1 MSEKPPPFQAPLAAA
16 FKHAIDHLTP
26 ASDSSVAATGDL
38 ATLRTKLSLPL
49 NESGR
54 NATEVIDDLVKA
66 VEGGIIG
73 SAGPRFFGWVIGG
86 SLPAALAADW
96 LTSAWDQNAGMY
108 ACAPAAAVVE
118 EVVGVWLKDLLHL
131 PATAS
136 FALVT
141 GCQMAHVTCLLAAR
155 HALLAR
161 RQWDVEKEGL
171 AGSPPIRIL
180 TSTEIHGSTIRA
192 VRMLGLGEKHI
203 QGLAVDAY
211 GRLREDVLIEALES
225 SPSQSTIVVL
235 QAGDLNIGAFDDFA
249 TLIPIAKKFGAW
261 VHVDG
266 AFGLWCAASPRLR
279 HFLAG
284 ADGADSWTTDGH
296 KWLNVPFDCGYAF
309 VADREAHRA
318 SLSHRASYLTH
329 ASDARDQMDWNP
341 EWSRRGRGFATYA
354 ALRQLGTRGVADLI
368 ERTCDHALVLVTRI
382 GSLEGAEIV
391 WEPQI
396 NQGLVRFLAH
406 GDDPREDASASD
418 NDAFTDRIMAEILA
432 SGEAFFTGTT
442 WHGRRAMRVSVCNW
456 QSSAKDVD
464 RVVACVDKILHASRE
479 ALKTDAPRKDTR

>member
-1 MSEKPPPFQAPLAAA
+1 MTEKLPSFQGPLSAA
-16 FKHAIDHLTP
+16 FKHTIDHLTP
-26 ASDSSVAATGDL
+26 APASSVAATADL
-38 ATLRTKLSLPL
+38 ATLRKNLSLPL
-49 NESGR
+49 DDSGR
-54 NATEVIDDLVKA
+54 DATEIINDLVKA
-66 VEGGIIG
+66 VEGGIID

-108 ACAPAAAVVE
+108 ATSPAAAVVE
-118 EVVGVWLKDLLHL
+118 EVVGAWLKDLLHL
-131 PATAS
+131 PPTAS

-180 TSTEIHGSTIRA
+180 TSTEIHGSTVRA
-192 VRMLGLGEKHI
+192 IRMLGLGEKHI
-203 QGLAVDAY
+203 IGLPIDAE
-211 GRLREDVLIEALES
+211 GRLREDPLIEALEN
-225 SPSQSTIVVL
+225 SPSQPTILIL

-249 TLIPIAKKFGAW
+249 KLIPIAKKHGAW

-266 AFGLWCAASPRLR
+266 AFGLWCAATPRLR
-279 HFLAG
+279 HLLNG
-284 ADGADSWTTDGH
+284 ADAADSWTTDGH
-296 KWLNVPFDCGYAF
+296 KWLNVPYDSGYAF
-309 VADREAHRA
+309 VADPEAHRA

-354 ALRQLGTRGVADLI
+354 ALRQLGRQGVAGLI
-368 ERTCDHALVLVTRI
+368 ERTCDHARALVTKI
-382 GSLEGAEIV
+382 GSLGGAEVV

-396 NQGLVRFLAH
+396 NQGLVRFLT
-406 GDDPREDASASD
+406 PREDPRKDPRADASAAD

-456 QSSAKDVD
+456 QTSTQDVD
-464 RVVACVDKILHASRE
+464 RVVACVDRILHATRE
-479 ALKTDAPRKDTR
+479 KK

>member
-1 MSEKPPPFQAPLAAA
+1 MTEKLPHFQAPLASALQ
-16 FKHAIDHLTP
+16 HAIDYLTP
-26 ASDSSVAATGDL
+26 ASSSSVAATADL
-38 ATLRTKLSLPL
+38 ATLRKKLSLPL
-49 NESGR
+49 DDSGR
-54 NATEVIDDLVKA
+54 DATKIIDDLVKA
-66 VEGGIIG
+66 VEGGIID
-73 SAGPRFFGWVIGG
+73 SSGPRFFGWVIGG

-108 ACAPAAAVVE
+108 ATSPAAAVVE
-118 EVVGVWLKDLLHL
+118 EVVGTWLKDLLNI
-131 PATAS
+131 PSTAS

-161 RQWDVEKEGL
+161 RQWNVEEEGL

-192 VRMLGLGEKHI
+192 IRMLGLGQKHI
-203 QGLAVDAY
+203 TGLPTDAN
-211 GRLREDVLIEALES
+211 GRLREDALIEALKS
-225 SPSQSTIVVL
+225 SPSQPTIVIL

-249 TLIPIAKKFGAW
+249 KLIPIAKQHGAW

-266 AFGLWCAASPRLR
+266 AFGLWCAATPRLR
-279 HFLAG
+279 HLLNG
-284 ADGADSWTTDGH
+284 AHAADSWTTDGH

-309 VADREAHRA
+309 VADPEAHRA

-341 EWSRRGRGFATYA
+341 EWSRRARGFATYA
-354 ALRQLGTRGVADLI
+354 ALQQLGRQGVAGLI
-368 ERTCDHALVLVTRI
+368 ERTCDQAHALVTRI
-382 GSLEGAEIV
+382 GALEGAEVV

-396 NQGLVRFLAH
+396 NQGLVRFLNPRKADPK
-406 GDDPREDASASD
+406 DDADN
-418 NDAFTDRIMAEILA
+418 NDAFTDRIIAEILA

-456 QSSAKDVD
+456 QTSTHDVD
-464 RVVACVDKILHASRE
+464 RVVACVDRILHATRE
-479 ALKTDAPRKDTR
+479 T

>member
-1 MSEKPPPFQAPLAAA
+1 MIEVMEDTRPTLRSTLALALN
-16 FKHAIDHLTP
+16 HALDHLSP
-26 ASDSSVAATGDL
+26 QNDRSVCATRSLDE
-38 ATLRTKLSLPL
+38 LRQRLDLPL
-49 NESGR
+49 NETCMDAVDVL
-54 NATEVIDDLVKA
+54 NDLVA
-66 VEGGIIG
+66 GAEGGILG
-73 SAGPRFFGWVIGG
+73 SAGGRFFGWVIGG

-96 LTSAWDQNAGMY
+96 LTSTWDQNAGLY

-118 EVVGVWLKDLLHL
+118 EVVGTWLKDLLHL

-192 VRMLGLGEKHI
+192 IRMLGLGEKHI
-203 QGLAVDAY
+203 IGLPIDAK
-211 GRLREDVLIEALES
+211 GRLREDALTDALRS
-225 SPSQSTIVVL
+225 SPSQPTIVIL

-249 TLIPIAKKFGAW
+249 KLIPIARQHGAW

-279 HFLAG
+279 HLLNG
-284 ADGADSWTTDGH
+284 ADAADSWTTDGH
-296 KWLNVPFDCGYAF
+296 KWLNVPYDSGYAF
-309 VADREAHRA
+309 VAHPEAHRA
-318 SLSHRASYLTH
+318 SFSSHAAYLTH
-329 ASDARDQMDWNP
+329 AEDARDQMNWNP
-341 EWSRRGRGFATYA
+341 EWSRRARGFATYA
-354 ALRQLGTRGVADLI
+354 ALRQLGRQGVADLI
-368 ERTCDHALVLVTRI
+368 ERTCDHAHALVTRI
-382 GSLEGAEIV
+382 GALEGAEVV

-396 NQGLVRFLAH
+396 NQGLVRFLAP
-406 GDDPREDASASD
+406 GEDPRANASSPD
-418 NDAFTDRIMAEILA
+418 SDAFTDRIMAEILT

-456 QSSAKDVD
+456 QTSSQDVD
-464 RVVACVDKILHASRE
+464 RVVACVAKILRGARE
-479 ALKTDAPRKDTR
+479 KE

>member
-1 MSEKPPPFQAPLAAA
+1 MSEKHPSFLAPLATALQ
-16 FKHAIDHLTP
+16 HALHHLSP
-26 ASDSSVAATGDL
+26 APDSPVAATADL
-38 ATLRTKLSLPL
+38 ATLRAKLSLPL
-49 NESGR
+49 DELGLD
-54 NATEVIDDLVKA
+54 ATRVIDHLVKA
-66 VEGGIIG
+66 VEGGIIDTT
-73 SAGPRFFGWVIGG
+73 GPRFFGWVIGG

-108 ACAPAAAVVE
+108 ATSPAAAVVE
-118 EVVGVWLKDLLHL
+118 EVVGGWLKDLLHL

-180 TSTEIHGSTIRA
+180 TSTEIHGSTVRA
-192 VRMLGLGEKHI
+192 IRMLGLGEKHI
-203 QGLAVDAY
+203 HGLAVDAD
-211 GRLREDVLIEALES
+211 GRLRADALIEALES
-225 SPSQSTIVVL
+225 SPSQPTIVIL

-249 TLIPIAKKFGAW
+249 NLIPIAKKFGAW

-279 HFLAG
+279 HLLNG
-284 ADGADSWTTDGH
+284 ADAADSWTTDGH

-354 ALRQLGTRGVADLI
+354 ALRQLGRRGVADLI
-368 ERTCDHALVLVTRI
+368 ERTCDHAHALVTRI
-382 GSLEGAEIV
+382 GSLEGAEVV

-396 NQGLVRFLAH
+396 NQGLVRFLAP
-406 GDDPREDASASD
+406 GEDPRESASATES
-418 NDAFTDRIMAEILA
+418 DAFTDRIMAEILA

-442 WHGRRAMRVSVCNW
+442 WRGRRAMRVSVCNW
-456 QSSAKDVD
+456 QTSATDVD
-464 RVVACVDKILHASRE
+464 RVVACVARILNASKE
-479 ALKTDAPRKDTR
+479 KN